1 MWMAIPKKI
10 QVYIIVAATLL
21 LSITIQAGVE
31 LVTGAATSPLKFA
44 SLIVFLIATAAV
56 TIFNRIWRSVWRHLP
71 FLSKTIFPD
80 LNGTWKGT
88 LHSNYKDPITGQG
101 PGPIETTIW
110 IRQTLLS
117 ISVQQQTKESFSRS
131 TRIFVEVDQQADWYR
146 LWFSYDNRPN
156 ANVSAMSP
164 DHEGVCW
171 LEIHLSLSDKQMR
184 GQYYTGRST
193 AGNIQLDRI
202 AVEVRNIP
210 DRAHWDTGSESH
222 RFRSSG
228 N

>member
-1 MWMAIPKKI
+1 MVLPKKL
-10 QVYIIVAATLL
+10 QVSIIVAAALL
-21 LSITIQAGVE
+21 LSMTIQAVVE
-31 LVTGAATSPLKFA
+31 LVTGAATSPLKNV
-44 SLIVFLIATAAV
+44 SLIVFLLATAAV
-56 TIFNRIWRSVWRHLP
+56 TIFNRFWRPVWRRFP

-80 LNGTWKGT
+80 LNGTWTGT
-88 LHSNYKDPITGQG
+88 LNSTYKDPITGQG

-131 TRIFVEVDQQADWYR
+131 TRIFVEADQQADWYR
-146 LWFSYDNRPN
+146 LWFSYDNRPH

-171 LEIHLSLSDKQMR
+171 LEMHLSLSDKQMR
-184 GQYYTGRST
+184 GQYYTGRAT

-210 DRAHWDTGSESH
+210 ERAHWNTGSESH
-222 RFRSSG
+222 RFRSSD